1 MFGRLCER
9 RSTRPSRPMCLCKYT
24 VRAVAVSGEGGK
36 GRRCQEDARAIMCAS
51 APDTTRIVAICIKGK
66 PLGVSLAISLEH
78 ACEMGLNM
86 EWPERNIRLKGLF
99 TSPEASRDRLTA
111 VRAVSAIGAQ
121 LAVYTGR
128 RETHHTGR
136 VLIMMAELDDSWLN
150 EDCHGGAAAP

>member
-1 MFGRLCER
+1 MLPPQFAVWSNHRDSR
-9 RSTRPSRPMCLCKYT
+9 KDAKKTPAPSC
-24 VRAVAVSGEGGK
+24 
-36 GRRCQEDARAIMCAS
+36 
-51 APDTTRIVAICIKGK
+51 APDTMRIVAICIKGK

-78 ACEMGLNM
+78 ACEMGPNM

-128 RETHHTGR
+128 RETHHARRLNACSCGRARKAACSICTCMASSSSLTAHSTGGCCS
-136 VLIMMAELDDSWLN
+136 EL
-150 EDCHGGAAAP
+150 

>member
-1 MFGRLCER
+1 M
-9 RSTRPSRPMCLCKYT
+9 
-24 VRAVAVSGEGGK
+24 RA
-36 GRRCQEDARAIMCAS
+36 ARAGGAKKTPAPSC

-78 ACEMGLNM
+78 ACEMGPNM

-121 LAVYTGR
+121 LADYTGR
-128 RETHHTGR
+128 CETSLCSRLVPRPRLRRH
-136 VLIMMAELDDSWLN
+136 VELCRAIHLSHF
-150 EDCHGGAAAP
+150 CKS

>member
-1 MFGRLCER
+1 M
-9 RSTRPSRPMCLCKYT
+9 
-24 VRAVAVSGEGGK
+24 RA
-36 GRRCQEDARAIMCAS
+36 ARAGGAKKTPAPSC

-78 ACEMGLNM
+78 ACEMGPNM

-121 LAVYTGR
+121 LAV
-128 RETHHTGR
+128 
-136 VLIMMAELDDSWLN
+136 
-150 EDCHGGAAAP
+150 